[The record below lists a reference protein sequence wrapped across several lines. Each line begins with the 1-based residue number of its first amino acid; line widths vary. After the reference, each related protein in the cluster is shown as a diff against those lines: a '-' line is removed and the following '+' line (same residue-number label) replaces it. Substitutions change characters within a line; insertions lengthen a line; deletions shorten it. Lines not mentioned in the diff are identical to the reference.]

1 MTVYLIWAEAQ
12 DRVIGADG
20 AIPWRIPEDQAN
32 FKRRTMG
39 GTVVMGRATWDSLP
53 AKFRPLDGRRNVVLT
68 RDRHWSA
75 EGATVVHDIDEV
87 DLSDGEIWI
96 GGGAAVYEAFL
107 PMADHI
113 VRTRVDLRVTG
124 DTRAP
129 ELGPEWV
136 LESESGWQTS
146 RNGPRFVI
154 EELGRGPGAAKINVT
169 G

>member
-1 MTVYLIWAEAQ
+1 MSVHLVWAEAA

-68 RDRHWSA
+68 RDPHWSA
-75 EGATVVHDIDEV
+75 DGATVAHGTDEV
-87 DLSDGEIWI
+87 DISDGDVWI
-96 GGGAAVYEAFL
+96 IGGAAVYEAFL

-113 VRTRVDLRVTG
+113 LRTRVDLTVTG

-129 ELGPEWV
+129 ALGPQWV
-136 LESESGWQTS
+136 LENESGWQTS

-154 EELGRGPGAAKINVT
+154 EELGRG
-169 G
+169 